1 LVLLTMFR
9 HIREV
14 LRNIYHTV
22 QCRNVYLGR
31 DLRSVPP
38 DSIIVFPTMA
48 DTLLCGLAGILVFK
62 RGDVAQTEDI
72 TKGLSGCLDRIEDCG
87 MEALLDESVPT
98 NEYLGGPDIQEIL
111 ANNVNVLKQDAIFE
125 HIFFMKK
132 GVEKLSSLS
141 KRMNSFLGRQE
152 ILLEENITGFSTGDI
167 EQINE
172 TLNFMR
178 DTAWALERDILSNV
192 DRIMF
197 LSGSDKREGI
207 MRGNFRKYININ
219 LLLNAIDRLEVRGR
233 DSAGIQIMATLNGR
247 QALNE
252 MKEGLI
258 KSNLYDD
265 WIKRLNPG
273 DLHDGSIQL
282 SGETGENGR
291 TTIIFTYKK
300 ASVTGE
306 LGENT
311 RFIRERIRS
320 DRILRASIDRAAES
334 DIYLAHTRWAS
345 VGSITE
351 ENCHPINNFTV
362 DTELD
367 TSSELLLPVKEYPHY
382 GRGNWSINVA
392 LNGDIDNYNV
402 LRSTIETG
410 GRASIDKSV
419 TTDTK
424 IIPLQIEKYLYK
436 GCDLPEAF
444 RLALNDFEGSHA
456 IAMQSNLEPD
466 KIFLALRGSGQS
478 LYVGLCHDKFIFSSE
493 LYGLVEMTPRF
504 VKMDGE
510 NERIPGNPRT
520 RGQIVIL
527 TRGQGDSSRGI
538 DAWYYDGHHFHISE
552 DMVQTAEITTRD
564 IDRKDYPHYLLK
576 EIFEAPLSARK
587 TLRGK
592 YRITRVQ
599 DDTVHVDFNLG
610 YDIVP
615 LRVVQ
620 ALRNGTIRN
629 VFIIGQGTAAV
640 AGAAI
645 ADAFSQ
651 YLQGADITITAKT
664 ASELSGFSLADN
676 LDHALIIPVTQSG
689 TTTDTNR
696 AVAMAKERG
705 AHLIAI
711 VNRRQSDITHVSDG
725 VFYTSDG
732 RDIEM
737 SVASTKAF
745 YSQIVA
751 GYILALYFAQIR
763 GTMSED
769 HIVRELTDLEDA
781 PDKMNSVISARDHI
795 KESAWDIVKKKI
807 YWAVVGSG
815 PNKVAA
821 DEIRIKLSELC
832 YKTISSD
839 IVEDKK
845 HIDLSSEPL
854 IITCAAG
861 NPEPVVEDIV
871 KDVAIFKAHSAAT
884 VVITDE
890 GETRFSN
897 IADSTIFVPRSS
909 YPTSIILNT
918 LAGHIW
924 GYYAACS
931 INEDGEFFRTFRNKL
946 SLKVRELDK
955 RNESVFEQIANADLH
970 KIMEEF
976 SSAFRFRKDQGF
988 FSSLRVGLASDI
1000 TLLLK
1005 YAVGK
1010 LPLEDFWEEFQEKR
1024 ISSSPLDML
1033 DISLGH
1039 AIDELS
1045 RPIDAIRHQA
1055 KTVTVGT
1062 SRKGEMLAGILFGF
1076 MRELEFS
1083 LENLT
1088 SKDGSAVRRLQ
1099 NAISGIN
1106 GYTLYRIDNLGS
1118 NGKPVDTTTI
1128 KIGTR
1133 SGVSLAMKSRVEKP
1147 GPVKGTKRTIIST
1160 GEIYAGLGKT
1170 DKAPIVIIPL
1180 LGDGHVIRHILLI
1193 HVDFK
1198 KDLTPSEKKEVLGDK
1213 FNKIN
1218 NLVDEYNLPWDDNY
1232 LERLS
1237 IEFLLGE
1244 GVDVIVGNIIKSLKD
1259 NQSNNT

>member
-1 LVLLTMFR
+1 LLTMIR
-9 HIREV
+9 QIREV
-14 LRNIYHTV
+14 FYHIYHAI
-22 QCRNVYLGR
+22 QCRNIYLGR
-31 DLRSVPP
+31 DPQSVPSG
-38 DSIIVFPTMA
+38 SIIIFPMMR

-62 RGDVAQTEDI
+62 RDDSVQIRDI
-72 TKGLSGCLDRIEDCG
+72 IKSLSDCFERIENCG
-87 MEALLDESVPT
+87 MESLLNKSIPT
-98 NEYLGGPDIQEIL
+98 NKYLGGPDTQKIL
-111 ANNVNVLKQDAIFE
+111 ATNVLTLKQDAIFE
-125 HIFFMKK
+125 HIFFMKN
-132 GVEKLSSLS
+132 GVEKLTSLS
-141 KRMNSFLGRQE
+141 EKMNSFLEKQE
-152 ILLEENITGFSTGDI
+152 MLLEENVTEFSTGDI

-192 DRIMF
+192 GRIMF
-197 LSGSDKREGI
+197 LSGSDNRDDI
-207 MRGNFRKYININ
+207 LQTSFRKYANIN

-233 DSAGIQIMATLNGR
+233 DSAGIQVVVTLKGR
-247 QALNE
+247 QSLDE
-252 MKEGLI
+252 LKDSLI
-258 KSNLYDD
+258 KSRLYDD

-282 SGETGENGR
+282 YSEPGRNGR
-291 TTIIFTYKK
+291 TTVIFTYKK

-311 RFIRERIRS
+311 RFIRKRIQS
-320 DRILRASIDRAAES
+320 DRILRSTVDGAADQS

-351 ENCHPINNFTV
+351 ENCHPINNFTL

-367 TSSELLLPVKEYPHY
+367 TSSELLLSGKDYPRY
-382 GRGNWSINVA
+382 GMGNWSINVA

-402 LRSTIETG
+402 LRMIIEKD
-410 GRASIDKSV
+410 GRALIDKSV

-424 IIPLQIEKYLYK
+424 IIPLQVEKYLYA
-436 GCDLPEAF
+436 GCDLTEAF

-456 IAMQSNLEPD
+456 IAMQSNLEPG

-478 LYVGLCHDKFIFSSE
+478 LYVGLCDDKFIFSSE
-493 LYGLVEMTPRF
+493 VYGLVEMTPRF

-510 NERIPGNPRT
+510 NERIPGNPET
-520 RGQIVIL
+520 RGQIFIL
-527 TRGQGDSSRGI
+527 NKGEGDSFRGI
-538 DAWYYDGHHFHISE
+538 DAQYYDGHRFSISE
-552 DMVQTAEITTRD
+552 DMVQKAEITTRD
-564 IDRKDYPHYLLK
+564 IDRKDYSHYLLK

-592 YRITRVQ
+592 YRIDRVQ
-599 DDTVHVDFNLG
+599 DGSVHVDFNIG
-610 YDIVP
+610 YNIVP
-615 LRVVQ
+615 RKIRQ
-620 ALRNGTIRN
+620 AFQNGSIRN

-645 ADAFSQ
+645 ADALLR
-651 YLQGADITITAKT
+651 YLQRAEIKITAKT
-664 ASELSGFSLADN
+664 ASELSGFSLKDN
-676 LDHALIIPVTQSG
+676 LEHTLVIAVTQSG

-705 AHLIAI
+705 AHIIAI
-711 VNRRQSDITHVSDG
+711 VNRRQSDITHVSNG

-745 YSQIVA
+745 YSQIIA
-751 GYILALYFAQIR
+751 GYILSLYFAQIL

-769 HIVRELTDLEDA
+769 RIAKELTDLENA
-781 PDKMNSVISARDHI
+781 PNKMNNVISTRNHI
-795 KESAWDIVKKKI
+795 KESAWDIVKKKT

-861 NPEPVVEDIV
+861 NPEPVVEDII
-871 KDVAIFKAHSAAT
+871 KDVAIFKAHAAAA
-884 VVITDE
+884 VVIIDE
-890 GETRFSN
+890 GETRFNN
-897 IADSTIFVPRSS
+897 IADSVIFVPRSS
-909 YPTSIILNT
+909 YPTSTILNT

-931 INEDGEFFRTFRNKL
+931 INEESEFFRTFRNKL
-946 SLKVRELDK
+946 SLKVSEMDK
-955 RNESVFEQIANADLH
+955 RNESVFEKVANTGLH
-970 KIMEEF
+970 KIVEEF
-976 SSAFRFRKDQGF
+976 SSAFRFRKNSGL
-988 FSSLRVGLASDI
+988 FSSLSVGLASDI

-1010 LPLEDFWEEFQEKR
+1010 LPLEDFWEEFKEKR

-1033 DISLGH
+1033 DISLGR

-1062 SRKGEMLAGILFGF
+1062 SRKGEMLVGIFFVFL
-1076 MRELEFS
+1076 RELGFS

-1088 SKDGSAVRRLQ
+1088 SKDGSAVRKLQ
-1099 NAISGIN
+1099 NAISDIN
-1106 GYTLYRIDNLGS
+1106 GYTLYRIENLGDD
-1118 NGKPVDTTTI
+1118 GKPADTTTI
-1128 KIGTR
+1128 TIDR
-1133 SGVSLAMKSRVEKP
+1133 RDGVSLTMKSRVEKP
-1147 GPVKGTKRTIIST
+1147 GPVKGTKRTIIRT
-1160 GEIYAGLGKT
+1160 GEVYAGLGKT
-1170 DKAPIVIIPL
+1170 DGAPIVILPL
-1180 LGDGHVIRHILLI
+1180 LGEGHRIGHILLI
-1193 HVDFK
+1193 HVNFK
-1198 KDLTPSEKKEVLGDK
+1198 KDLTPSEKKKVIGDK
-1213 FNKIN
+1213 FYKIN
-1218 NLVDEYNLPWDDNY
+1218 NLINEYNLPWNDKY
-1232 LERLS
+1232 LERIS
-1237 IEFLLGE
+1237 IESLLGE
-1244 GVDVIVGNIIKSLKD
+1244 GVDVIVGKIMKSLKD
-1259 NQSNNT
+1259 DQSNNT

>member
-1 LVLLTMFR
+1 MFR

-14 LRNIYHTV
+14 FLTIYYTV
-22 QCRNVYLGR
+22 QCRNIYLGR
-31 DLRSVPP
+31 DPRSVPP
-38 DSIIVFPTMA
+38 DSIIIFPIMT
-48 DTLLCGLAGILVFK
+48 DTFVCGLAGILVFK
-62 RGDVAQTEDI
+62 SGDSPQTEDI
-72 TKGLSGCLDRIEDCG
+72 IKSLSDCFDSIESCG
-87 MEALLDESVPT
+87 MEVLLDEAVT
-98 NEYLGGPDIQEIL
+98 TREYLGGPDAQNIL
-111 ANNVNVLKQDAIFE
+111 ANNVIALKQDEIFE
-125 HIFFMKK
+125 HMVFMNN

-141 KRMNSFLGRQE
+141 KKMNAFLENQE
-152 ILLEENITGFSTGDI
+152 RLLEENVAGFHTGDI

-172 TLNFMR
+172 ILNFMR

-192 DRIMF
+192 DRTMF
-197 LSGSDKREGI
+197 LSGSDKREGL
-207 MRGNFRKYININ
+207 MRASFRKYTNIN

-233 DSAGIQIMATLNGR
+233 DSAGIQIMATLNGK
-247 QALNE
+247 QALDE
-252 MKEGLI
+252 LKEGLI
-258 KSNLYDD
+258 KSNLYDE
-265 WIKRLNPG
+265 WIRRLNPG

-282 SGETGENGR
+282 SGETGKNGK

-300 ASVTGE
+300 ASVTGT

-320 DRILRASIDRAAES
+320 DRVLRTTIDKAAES
-334 DIYLAHTRWAS
+334 TIYLAHTRWAS

-367 TSSELLLPVKEYPHY
+367 SSSELLLPVKEYPYY

-402 LRSTIETG
+402 LRTIIEAD

-424 IIPLQIEKYLYK
+424 IIPLQIEKYLYT
-436 GCDLPEAF
+436 GCDLTEAF

-493 LYGLVEMTPRF
+493 LYGLVEMTPHF
-504 VKMDGE
+504 IKMDGE
-510 NERIPGNPRT
+510 KERIPGKPQT

-527 TRGQGDSSRGI
+527 NRDQGDSSRGI
-538 DAWYYDGHHFHISE
+538 DAWYYDGHHLDISD
-552 DMVQTAEITTRD
+552 DMAQTAEITTRD

-599 DDTVHVDFNLG
+599 DDNAHVAFNLG

-615 LRVVQ
+615 QGIVQ
-620 ALRNGTIRN
+620 AFRNGIIRN

-664 ASELSGFSLADN
+664 ASELSGFSLENN
-676 LDHALIIPVTQSG
+676 LDHTLIIPVTQSG

-751 GYILALYFAQIR
+751 GYILALYFAQILE
-763 GTMSED
+763 TMSGNR
-769 HIVRELTDLEDA
+769 IAQELTDLEDA
-781 PDKMNSVISARDHI
+781 PDKMNSVILTRDHI
-795 KESAWDIVKKKI
+795 KESAWDIVKKKT
-807 YWAVVGSG
+807 YWALVGSG

-854 IITCAAG
+854 IIACTAG
-861 NPEPVVEDIV
+861 NPEPVIEDII
-871 KDVAIFKAHSAAT
+871 KDVAIFKAHEAGA

-890 GETRFSN
+890 GETRFN
-897 IADSTIFVPRSS
+897 DIADSVIFVPRSS

-918 LAGHIW
+918 LAGHLW

-931 INEDGEFFRTFRNKL
+931 INEEGEFFRTFRNKL

-976 SSAFRFRKDQGF
+976 SSAFRFRKDQDF
-988 FSSLRVGLASDI
+988 FSSLCVGLASDI

-1010 LPLEDFWEEFQEKR
+1010 LPLEDFWEEFKEKR

-1033 DISLGH
+1033 DISLGR

-1076 MRELEFS
+1076 MSELKFS

-1099 NAISGIN
+1099 NAISSIN
-1106 GYTLYRIDNLGS
+1106 GYTLYMIDNLGS
-1118 NGKPVDTTTI
+1118 NGKPADTTTI
-1128 KIGTR
+1128 KMGR
-1133 SGVSLAMKSRVEKP
+1133 RGGVSLAMKSRVAKP
-1147 GPVKGTKRTIIST
+1147 VPVKGTKRTIIST

-1180 LGDGHVIRHILLI
+1180 LGDGRLIRHILLL
-1193 HVDFK
+1193 HVDFTK
-1198 KDLTPSEKKEVLGDK
+1198 NLTHSEKKEVLGDK

-1259 NQSNNT
+1259 DQSKNI

>member
-1 LVLLTMFR
+1 M
-9 HIREV
+9 
-14 LRNIYHTV
+14 
-22 QCRNVYLGR
+22 
-31 DLRSVPP
+31 
-38 DSIIVFPTMA
+38 MA
-48 DTLLCGLAGILVFK
+48 DTLVCGLAGILVFK
-62 RGDVAQTEDI
+62 KGDSPQTEDI
-72 TKGLSGCLDRIEDCG
+72 IKSLSDCFDRIESCG
-87 MEALLDESVPT
+87 MEVLLNESVPT
-98 NEYLGGPDIQEIL
+98 REYLGGPDAQKIL
-111 ANNVNVLKQDAIFE
+111 ANPVIALKQDAIFE
-125 HIFFMKK
+125 HIFFMSN

-141 KRMNSFLGRQE
+141 KRMNSFLRKQE
-152 ILLEENITGFSTGDI
+152 MLLEENVTGFSTGDI
-167 EQINE
+167 ERINE
-172 TLNFMR
+172 TLNFMK

-192 DRIMF
+192 DRTMF

-207 MRGNFRKYININ
+207 SRASFRKYTNIN
-219 LLLNAIDRLEVRGR
+219 LLLNAVDRLEVRGR

-247 QALNE
+247 KALDDL
-252 MKEGLI
+252 KEGLI
-258 KSNLYDD
+258 KSNLYDE

-282 SGETGENGR
+282 SGETGEKGG

-320 DRILRASIDRAAES
+320 DRILRTTIDKASES

-351 ENCHPINNFTV
+351 ENCHPINNFTM

-367 TSSELLLPVKEYPHY
+367 TSSELLLPVKEYPYY

-392 LNGDIDNYNV
+392 LNGDIDNYNL
-402 LRSTIETG
+402 LRSIMEAD

-424 IIPLQIEKYLYK
+424 IIPLQIEKYLYN
-436 GCDLPEAF
+436 GCDLTEAF

-466 KIFLALRGSGQS
+466 KIFLALKGSGQS

-493 LYGLVEMTPRF
+493 LYGLVEVTPQF
-504 VKMDGE
+504 IKMDGE
-510 NERIPGNPRT
+510 NERIPGNPGT

-527 TRGQGDSSRGI
+527 NRVQGSSSQGI
-538 DAWYYDGHHFHISE
+538 DAWCYDGHSLDISE
-552 DMVQTAEITTRD
+552 NMVQTAEITTRD

-599 DDTVHVDFNLG
+599 DDSAHVAFNLG
-610 YDIVP
+610 YDVVP
-615 LRVVQ
+615 QGIVQ
-620 ALRNGTIRN
+620 AFRNGSIRN

-651 YLQGADITITAKT
+651 YLQGAHITVTAKT
-664 ASELSGFSLADN
+664 ASELSGFSLEDN
-676 LDHALIIPVTQSG
+676 LDQTLIIAVTQSG

-696 AVAMAKERG
+696 AVAMAKERS

-751 GYILALYFAQIR
+751 GYILALYLAQIR
-763 GTMSED
+763 GTMSDNRIAE
-769 HIVRELTDLEDA
+769 ELTDLEDA

-795 KESAWDIVKKKI
+795 KESAWDIVKKKT
-807 YWAVVGSG
+807 YWALVGSG

-854 IITCAAG
+854 IITCTAG
-861 NPEPVVEDIV
+861 NPEPVIEDIV
-871 KDVAIFKAHSAAT
+871 KDVAIFKAHAAAV

-890 GETRFSN
+890 GETRFN
-897 IADSTIFVPRSS
+897 DIADSIIFVPRSS

-931 INEDGEFFRTFRNKL
+931 INEEGEFFRTFRNKL

-976 SSAFRFRKDQGF
+976 SSAFRFRKDKGF

-1010 LPLEDFWEEFQEKR
+1010 LPLEDFWEEFKEKR

-1033 DISLGH
+1033 DISLGR

-1076 MRELEFS
+1076 MRELQFS

-1088 SKDGSAVRRLQ
+1088 SKDGFALRRLQ
-1099 NAISGIN
+1099 SAISGIN
-1106 GYTLYRIDNLGS
+1106 GYTLYRIDNLGN

-1128 KIGTR
+1128 TISRRG
-1133 SGVSLAMKSRVEKP
+1133 GVSLAMKSRVAKP
-1147 GPVKGTKRTIIST
+1147 VPVTGTKRTIIST

-1180 LGDGHVIRHILLI
+1180 LGDGLLIRHIVLI

-1198 KDLTPSEKKEVLGDK
+1198 KDLTSSEKKDVLGDK

-1218 NLVDEYNLPWDDNY
+1218 NLVNEYNLPWDDTY
-1232 LERLS
+1232 LEGLS
-1237 IEFLLGE
+1237 IESLLGE
-1244 GVDVIVGNIIKSLKD
+1244 GVDVIVGTIMKSLKD
-1259 NQSNNT
+1259 DQSNNT